1 MSFDD
6 DNDFDINGSDE
17 DLSSLFGSSDTS
29 DDNDMFDFDTDTDGQ
44 DSVNQQSSVDLF
56 DISEDDLDSA
66 LNGQQDDDDGETGQ
80 KRSVTKTAIIAIIIG
95 IVVLVVILIIAGAV
109 SKSKDNKDNTNSQSN
124 NSVAHSNNSG
134 STTNGTDN
142 TTGNVG
148 AISGGIATA
157 DDWIKITSNEDV
169 DFSDEYK
176 TLTFMITSVEHF
188 AKRVDAKGD
197 MMIKTKLSGSLSGL
211 SGTYSLDV
219 PYEKGIKLSV
229 GDEFAVKVLIGNYNG
244 KSVIGDICC

>member
-6 DNDFDINGSDE
+6 DNDFDINGS
-17 DLSSLFGSSDTS
+17 
-29 DDNDMFDFDTDTDGQ
+29 DNDMFDFDTDTDGQ

-66 LNGQQDDDDGETGQ
+66 LNGQQDDDGETGQ

-124 NSVAHSNNSG
+124 NSVAQSSNSG

-148 AISGGIATA
+148 AISEGIATA